1 VHWPT
6 SFKVIGES
14 APVSPA
20 SAVSLHQAV
29 DFHIIGCGI
38 PNTEIELL
46 LAMVEVGGIPLF
58 PTARLHV
65 DAAVDVALESRPT
78 PGLSVRDRCQ
88 G

>member
-1 VHWPT
+1 MVAGLVGRATRFERALPT

-20 SAVSLHQAV
+20 SAVWLHQAV

-46 LAMVEVGGIPLF
+46 LAMAEVRWDSAVSHCP
-58 PTARLHV
+58 PAR
-65 DAAVDVALESRPT
+65 RR
-78 PGLSVRDRCQ
+78 GR
-88 G
+88 

>member
-1 VHWPT
+1 LNVHWPT

-14 APVSPA
+14 APFSPA
-20 SAVSLHQAV
+20 SAVWLHQAV

-46 LAMVEVGGIPLF
+46 LAMAEVGGIPLF

-65 DAAVDVALESRPT
+65 DAAVDVAL
-78 PGLSVRDRCQ
+78 
-88 G
+88 